1 MSISNAA
8 AQKRIDYLENHLDK
22 LESDAA
28 KCLALNE
35 IAGFYTFTNIR
46 EAQKRLAEL
55 ERLLQKGHHSELLL
69 NFHLN
74 TAIVENQFY
83 NYRLSEI
90 HFRKALDIVENEGNV
105 SQLIEVLIDFAG
117 TLINMNQLTEA
128 ADLLDRADRQ
138 LKSFPDDILYM
149 RLLCREGNL
158 WLHYTDYDRAT
169 ELLFQSDKICSNI
182 DADKLT
188 IKDLYFQTLI
198 YSGLGLIFEK
208 TGDTLRS
215 INAYRRVVEMS
226 ELAGIR
232 SRLAWHYLNIG
243 KAYMTMNDYVNSE
256 EFFQKTDSIKD
267 DISQSAR
274 AHATA
279 NLGYCHYLS
288 GRYEEA
294 LEHYNRAEQ
303 IYRRSKD
310 IDYENLSII
319 SRRKGIL
326 FNAIGKPKR
335 GEKRLFEA
343 LKMANLGKNT
353 RQQAILCQDIAEFYA
368 DQNDYRNA
376 YDYEVLQNKFVRRYY
391 EETNKIKVDELE
403 FKYEA
408 DRRRKEA
415 EMLRLQAT
423 GLQLKALRAQ
433 MNPHFMFNALNSIQH
448 HIQSEDREL
457 AAMYLA
463 KFAKLMR
470 SSLEYSELEIISLE
484 NEIEFLDDYLAINQ
498 KLRFDGKLEYA
509 IIVDEEIE
517 DDITGVPT
525 MIVQPYIENAIEHGI
540 RPKKGGFIKIEFK
553 LVDDDSIICII
564 EDNGI
569 GRVKAKEYQ
578 DRDNYHLRH
587 KSRGVSIT
595 ERRLEILHSTRKDK
609 FSTRTIDLYD
619 PTTNEALGTRVEVQI
634 PIVELTSKAWT

>member
-288 GRYEEA
+288 GRYE
-294 LEHYNRAEQ
+294 
-303 IYRRSKD
+303 
-310 IDYENLSII
+310 
-319 SRRKGIL
+319 
-326 FNAIGKPKR
+326 
-335 GEKRLFEA
+335 
-343 LKMANLGKNT
+343 
-353 RQQAILCQDIAEFYA
+353 
-368 DQNDYRNA
+368 
-376 YDYEVLQNKFVRRYY
+376 
-391 EETNKIKVDELE
+391 
-403 FKYEA
+403 
-408 DRRRKEA
+408 
-415 EMLRLQAT
+415 
-423 GLQLKALRAQ
+423 
-433 MNPHFMFNALNSIQH
+433 
-448 HIQSEDREL
+448 
-457 AAMYLA
+457 
-463 KFAKLMR
+463 
-470 SSLEYSELEIISLE
+470 
-484 NEIEFLDDYLAINQ
+484 
-498 KLRFDGKLEYA
+498 
-509 IIVDEEIE
+509 
-517 DDITGVPT
+517 
-525 MIVQPYIENAIEHGI
+525 
-540 RPKKGGFIKIEFK
+540 
-553 LVDDDSIICII
+553 
-564 EDNGI
+564 
-569 GRVKAKEYQ
+569 
-578 DRDNYHLRH
+578 
-587 KSRGVSIT
+587 
-595 ERRLEILHSTRKDK
+595 
-609 FSTRTIDLYD
+609 
-619 PTTNEALGTRVEVQI
+619 
-634 PIVELTSKAWT
+634 

>member
-1 MSISNAA
+1 MPHINML
-8 AQKRIDYLENHLDK
+8 AQQRIEALKNQIDRLETD
-22 LESDAA
+22 DG

-35 IAGFYTFTNIR
+35 LAGFYTFTNIR
-46 EAQKRLAEL
+46 EAQKRLAEQH
-55 ERLLQKGHHSELLL
+55 RLLQKRDYPDLLL
-69 NFHLN
+69 SFHLN

-90 HFRKALDIVENEGNV
+90 HFKQALAIVENEGNV
-105 SQLIEVLIDFAG
+105 TQLVEVLIDFAG
-117 TLINMNQLTEA
+117 TLINMHQLTEA

-138 LKSFPDDILYM
+138 LKSFPDDILSA

-169 ELLFQSDKICSNI
+169 ELLFQSDKMFSNI
-182 DADKLT
+182 SPEKLT

-198 YSGLGLIFEK
+198 HSGLGLIFEK
-208 TGDTLRS
+208 TGDMQRCVNS
-215 INAYRRVVEMS
+215 YRRVVEMS
-226 ELAGIR
+226 ESAGIR
-232 SRLAWHYLNIG
+232 SRLAWHYVNVG
-243 KAYMTMNDYVNSE
+243 KAYMTLNDYPNAE
-256 EFFQKTDSIKD
+256 EFFQKADSIKD

-279 NLGYCHYLS
+279 NLGYCHFLG
-288 GRYEEA
+288 GRYDEA
-294 LEHYNRAEQ
+294 LDHYNRAEQ

-310 IDYENLSII
+310 TDYENLSNI
-319 SRRKGIL
+319 SRWKGIL
-326 FNAIGKPKR
+326 FDAIGKPKR
-335 GEKRLFEA
+335 AEKRLLEA
-343 LKMANLGKNT
+343 LKLANLAKDT
-353 RQQAILCQDIAEFYA
+353 RQQAILCGDIAELYA
-368 DQNDYRNA
+368 DRNDFRNA
-376 YDYEVLQNKFVRRYY
+376 YDYERFRSQFIRRFY
-391 EETNKIKVDELE
+391 EETNKMKVDELE

-448 HIQSEDREL
+448 HIQSENSEL

-484 NEIEFLDDYLAINQ
+484 NEIEFLGDYLSINQ
-498 KLRFDGKLEYA
+498 KLRFDNKLDFS

-517 DDITGVPT
+517 EDITGVPT

-540 RPKKGGFIKIEFK
+540 RPKKGGFIKIDFK
-553 LVDDDSIICII
+553 LVDDDSIMCII

-569 GRVKAKEYQ
+569 GRVRAKEFQ

-587 KSRGVSIT
+587 KSRGVNIT
-595 ERRLEILHSTRKDK
+595 ERRLEILHSTRKDT
-609 FSTRTIDLYD
+609 FSTQTIDLYD
-619 PTTNEALGTRVEVQI
+619 PLTNEAIGTRVEVQI
-634 PIVELTSKAWT
+634 PIVEITSKSWL